1 MRLTH
6 LLWSL
11 TASILPCHPHAAN
24 CQTETCSEDSV
35 LLQTAPSEPLMPEPK
50 CELPKSATWTMVQ
63 IPQVKP
69 YWLAVYAAHDYLS
82 NEVLATHTWEGF
94 RPEDFGIPG
103 HAVDIGANLGFFS
116 FALAKS
122 GWNVTSF
129 EPMRENQAL
138 FKANLC
144 ANPDVVEQIDLH
156 EVGLGDANKH
166 CYLVAPTWN
175 MGDGYVSCGNDTNPV
190 IPPYGNYTTRGQ
202 FDIKVFDE
210 QMHKLK
216 FVQHKVDFVKIDVE
230 GYECHVFKGAKK
242 LLAQKPRLIRTETKG
257 HMADCNPF
265 EYVQIFLDASY
276 KVKTDAKC
284 QNQADGL
291 PFLQTQT
298 SDYWMCLDDT
308 TV

>member
-24 CQTETCSEDSV
+24 CYAETCS
-35 LLQTAPSEPLMPEPK
+35 LQTAPSEPLMPEPK

-82 NEVLATHTWEGF
+82 NEVLARHTWEGF
-94 RPEDFGIPG
+94 HPEDFGIPG

-156 EVGLGDANKH
+156 EVGLGDAK
-166 CYLVAPTWN
+166 
-175 MGDGYVSCGNDTNPV
+175 
-190 IPPYGNYTTRGQ
+190 RGQ

-210 QMHKLK
+210 EMHKLK

-242 LLAQKPRLIRTETKG
+242 LLAQKPRLIRTEMKG

-291 PFLQTQT
+291 PFLETQT

>member
-24 CQTETCSEDSV
+24 CYAETCS
-35 LLQTAPSEPLMPEPK
+35 LQTAPSAPLMPEPK

-82 NEVLATHTWEGF
+82 NEVLARHTWEGF
-94 RPEDFGIPG
+94 HPEDFGIPG

-129 EPMRENQAL
+129 EPMRENRAL

-190 IPPYGNYTTRGQ
+190 IRPYGNYLRAATPAADPGTKHQDR
-202 FDIKVFDE
+202 
-210 QMHKLK
+210 
-216 FVQHKVDFVKIDVE
+216 
-230 GYECHVFKGAKK
+230 ECFSV
-242 LLAQKPRLIRTETKG
+242 
-257 HMADCNPF
+257 
-265 EYVQIFLDASY
+265 
-276 KVKTDAKC
+276 
-284 QNQADGL
+284 
-291 PFLQTQT
+291 
-298 SDYWMCLDDT
+298 
-308 TV
+308 

>member
-24 CQTETCSEDSV
+24 CYAETCS
-35 LLQTAPSEPLMPEPK
+35 LQTAPSEPLMPEPK

-82 NEVLATHTWEGF
+82 NEVLARHTWEGF
-94 RPEDFGIPG
+94 HPEDFGIPG

-190 IPPYGNYTTRGQ
+190 IRPYGSLISRCSTRRCISSNLSSTRWTLLRLMWRAMNAT
-202 FDIKVFDE
+202 FSRAPKSSWRRSHVSSE
-210 QMHKLK
+210 LK
-216 FVQHKVDFVKIDVE
+216 
-230 GYECHVFKGAKK
+230 
-242 LLAQKPRLIRTETKG
+242 
-257 HMADCNPF
+257 
-265 EYVQIFLDASY
+265 
-276 KVKTDAKC
+276 
-284 QNQADGL
+284 
-291 PFLQTQT
+291 
-298 SDYWMCLDDT
+298 
-308 TV
+308 

>member
-1 MRLTH
+1 
-6 LLWSL
+6 
-11 TASILPCHPHAAN
+11 
-24 CQTETCSEDSV
+24 
-35 LLQTAPSEPLMPEPK
+35 
-50 CELPKSATWTMVQ
+50 MVQ

-82 NEVLATHTWEGF
+82 NEVLARHTWEGF
-94 RPEDFGIPG
+94 HPEDFGIPG

-190 IPPYGNYTTRGQ
+190 IRPYGGQ

-210 QMHKLK
+210 EMHKLK

-242 LLAQKPRLIRTETKG
+242 LLAQKPRLIRTEMKG

-291 PFLQTQT
+291 PFLETQT

>member
-1 MRLTH
+1 
-6 LLWSL
+6 
-11 TASILPCHPHAAN
+11 
-24 CQTETCSEDSV
+24 
-35 LLQTAPSEPLMPEPK
+35 MPEPK

-82 NEVLATHTWEGF
+82 NEVLARHTWEGF
-94 RPEDFGIPG
+94 HPEDFGIPG

-190 IPPYGNYTTRGQ
+190 IRPYGNYLRAATPAADPG
-202 FDIKVFDE
+202 
-210 QMHKLK
+210 
-216 FVQHKVDFVKIDVE
+216 
-230 GYECHVFKGAKK
+230 
-242 LLAQKPRLIRTETKG
+242 TK
-257 HMADCNPF
+257 HQEREF
-265 EYVQIFLDASY
+265 FSL
-276 KVKTDAKC
+276 
-284 QNQADGL
+284 
-291 PFLQTQT
+291 
-298 SDYWMCLDDT
+298 
-308 TV
+308 